1 MSEFSILKAN
11 YTSGCTADNIRRGR
25 KLKGSIIQF
34 FTNGVCTRTPNP
46 LANYVLLK
54 TPWMSD
60 AVAEGYCKKWMRELD
75 YVVLNHSVPL
85 DGYRI
90 RAWGVNESNS
100 DHDVNYGRITRTM
113 VENYLNKWNGI
124 VQSAATNEVVFD
136 VGVYEIAISENF
148 WDIALNSSLFTQV
161 YTQATGMH
169 EITFDYTGYDPDVVE
184 NRILARNG
192 TIISIAD
199 NEAVFSYH
207 RSTVMQ
213 MFKAEVQRKVERMLW
228 RNRYRLTESAVDT
241 IIANSGLYTMDE
253 TTFNSNLIDLLID

>member
-1 MSEFSILKAN
+1 MSEFAILKAN
-11 YTSGCTADNIRRGR
+11 NTAGATTEQIRLGR
-25 KLKGSIIQF
+25 RLKGSF
-34 FTNGVCTRTPNP
+34 FDSYTNGTCTRTPN
-46 LANYVLLK
+46 AGAHYVLLK

-60 AVAEGYCKKWMRELD
+60 EVSKEYMKKWMRELD
-75 YVVLNHSVPL
+75 YEVLNHSVPL

-90 RAWGVNESNS
+90 RAWGVNEAINE
-100 DHDVNYGRITRTM
+100 HDVDYGRITRTM

-148 WDIALNSSLFTQV
+148 WDIALSSSLFTQV
-161 YTQATGMH
+161 YTPATGMH
-169 EITFDYTGYDPDVVE
+169 EITFDYTGYNPQVVE
-184 NRILARNG
+184 DRILARNG
-192 TIISIAD
+192 TIISIED

-253 TTFNSNLIDLLID
+253 TTFNSNLIDLLLD